1 MQPPCL
7 ELPAGGHAPAPYAH
21 DGEAQVAELGA
32 TWSQRSPRSVGS
44 AARRRSA
51 RPSALGNGYAL
62 NPVILIIMLILII
75 RRPLGGKRRCE
86 VAPST
91 FARRS
96 QG

>member
-1 MQPPCL
+1 MII
-7 ELPAGGHAPAPYAH
+7 
-21 DGEAQVAELGA
+21 VIIMIII
-32 TWSQRSPRSVGS
+32 TI
-44 AARRRSA
+44 
-51 RPSALGNGYAL
+51 
-62 NPVILIIMLILII
+62 ILIIII